1 MNISFATLNR
11 NRAENWF
18 HMMRPAIFVISFVA
32 LTACTEGGIGDLS
45 SFGDNAATIADT
57 SNRDYYPNDQLI
69 VEAKVQFRANQYG
82 KASNLF
88 KRALDV
94 APNDPQALLGYAA
107 ASDMLRR
114 FDQADMAYRRLQPI
128 IGNRIEFHNNY
139 GYSQLLRG
147 NLQVARRHFLI
158 AYEQDPSNEFAA
170 NNLELLRNSVNYQR
184 RSPGDLRGL

>member
-1 MNISFATLNR
+1 MIVSLMGLA
-11 NRAENWF
+11 
-18 HMMRPAIFVISFVA
+18 
-32 LTACTEGGIGDLS
+32 ACTEGGIANFS
-45 SFGDNAATIADT
+45 SFGDKASTISDT
-57 SNRDYYPNDQLI
+57 SDRDYYPDDQLL
-69 VEAKVQFRANQYG
+69 VAAKLQFQNDNYG
-82 KASNLF
+82 KANSLF

-107 ASDMLRR
+107 TSDMLRR
-114 FDQADMAYRRLQPI
+114 FDQSDMAYRKLQPI

-158 AYEQDPSNEFAA
+158 AYEMDPSNEFSA

-184 RSPGDLRGL
+184 RSRGDLRGI

>member
-1 MNISFATLNR
+1 
-11 NRAENWF
+11 
-18 HMMRPAIFVISFVA
+18 
-32 LTACTEGGIGDLS
+32 
-45 SFGDNAATIADT
+45 
-57 SNRDYYPNDQLI
+57 LI

-82 KASNLF
+82 KASSLF

-107 ASDMLRR
+107 SSDMLRR

-170 NNLELLRNSVNYQR
+170 NNLELLRNSVSYQR

>member
-1 MNISFATLNR
+1 
-11 NRAENWF
+11 
-18 HMMRPAIFVISFVA
+18 MMRATILVISLMGLA
-32 LTACTEGGIGDLS
+32 ACTEGGVGDFS
-45 SFGDNAATIADT
+45 SFGDDAATIADT

-82 KASNLF
+82 KASSLF

-107 ASDMLRR
+107 SSDMLRR

-170 NNLELLRNSVNYQR
+170 NNLELLRNSVSYQR